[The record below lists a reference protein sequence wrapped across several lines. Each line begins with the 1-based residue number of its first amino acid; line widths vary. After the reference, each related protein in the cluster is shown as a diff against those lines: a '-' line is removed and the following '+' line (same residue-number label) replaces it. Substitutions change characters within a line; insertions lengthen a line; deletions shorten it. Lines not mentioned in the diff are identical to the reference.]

1 MLNFE
6 TSMSG
11 FGMYIKYFMA
21 AFLIVFAFSM
31 LLQFTSYLFTS
42 MAKIEEGTFGS
53 EQESGA
59 A

>member
-1 MLNFE
+1 
-6 TSMSG
+6 MSG